1 MDVDGDPD
9 TTQHA
14 REVEDYGLEIDF
26 SSVDED
32 DLEVR
37 LSHSAEFS
45 TNHKP
50 RYFPPRTL
58 GSATKWTRKSK
69 I

>member
-37 LSHSAEFS
+37 PSHSTLLPS
-45 TNHKP
+45 NH
-50 RYFPPRTL
+50 
-58 GSATKWTRKSK
+58 
-69 I
+69 

>member
-1 MDVDGDPD
+1 VNVDGDPD
-9 TTQHA
+9 TTQDA
-14 REVEDYGLEIDF
+14 REVEHYGLEIDF
-26 SSVDED
+26 SGVDKD

-50 RYFPPRTL
+50 
-58 GSATKWTRKSK
+58 
-69 I
+69 

>member
-1 MDVDGDPD
+1 VNVDGDPD
-9 TTQHA
+9 TTQDA
-14 REVEDYGLEIDF
+14 REVEHYGLEIGF
-26 SSVDED
+26 SGVDKD

-50 RYFPPRTL
+50 
-58 GSATKWTRKSK
+58 
-69 I
+69 